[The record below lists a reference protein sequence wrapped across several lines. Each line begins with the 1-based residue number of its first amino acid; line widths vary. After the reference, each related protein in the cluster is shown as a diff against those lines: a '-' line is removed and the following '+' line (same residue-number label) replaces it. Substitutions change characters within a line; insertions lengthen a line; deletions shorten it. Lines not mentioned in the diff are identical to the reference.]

1 MFESMRGDKGLIM
14 TDAAFPSLTI
24 SDRRRPAAPQPSEHV
39 LTGLRFLRAVRK
51 NPVNVLPLGTYH
63 APIFVV
69 QTIIGQFC
77 VVSDPAAIKH
87 VLLDNAKNYPKG
99 RQQQIRLRPALGNG
113 LLTAEGASW
122 RFQRRTASP
131 IFQHKRLLSFSE
143 PMIASTEDM
152 LARWQALGE
161 GAEIDIS
168 IEMMRL
174 TYDIISRTV
183 FSNQVALDHKTMAD
197 TIAIYFDT
205 IGRGD
210 IASILGLPKWVPTP
224 ARMRV
229 APTLKLFR
237 DQVGA
242 LVASRR
248 KQMEADPDSVPDD
261 LMTRL
266 IASEDPETGQRL
278 SDDEIYDNVIT
289 FIGAGHET
297 TANALSWTFYL
308 LSEFPW
314 ADAKLVEE
322 LASLPGHP
330 SVEEFDALIYTRMVL
345 EEAMRLYPPA
355 PFMARQAIEAD
366 NLCGTEI
373 KPGSQIMISP
383 WLLHRHHKL
392 WDEPDLFVPERF
404 SPERKEKMHRFAYMP
419 FGGGPRICIGMG
431 FAMQEAMI
439 ILAMIARHW
448 RLQLKPGH
456 PVEPV
461 ARITLRPRH
470 GLKMNLHKR

>member
-1 MFESMRGDKGLIM
+1 M
-14 TDAAFPSLTI
+14 TDAAFSSLAI

-51 NPVNVLPLGTYH
+51 NPVTVLPVGTYH

-69 QTIIGQFC
+69 RTIIGDFC
-77 VVSDPAAIKH
+77 VVSDPPAIKH
-87 VLLDNAKNYPKG
+87 VLLDNAANYPKG

-131 IFQHKRLLSFSE
+131 MFQHKRLMSFSE
-143 PMIASTEDM
+143 PMIAATEEM
-152 LARWQALGE
+152 LARWQQKGE
-161 GAEIDIS
+161 GAEVDVS

-183 FSNQVALDHKTMAD
+183 FSNQVALDHQTMAD

-210 IASILGLPKWVPTP
+210 IASILGLPKWFPTP
-224 ARMRV
+224 ARLRV
-229 APTLKLFR
+229 APTLQLFR
-237 DQVGA
+237 SQVGA
-242 LVASRR
+242 LVAKRR
-248 KQMEADPDSVPDD
+248 QQIAANPDSVPDD

-266 IASEDPETGQRL
+266 IAAEDPETGQRL

-322 LASLPGHP
+322 LASLPENP
-330 SVEEFDALIYTRMVL
+330 SVDEFDALIYTRMVL
-345 EEAMRLYPPA
+345 EETMRLYPPA
-355 PFMARQAIEAD
+355 PFMARQAVAAD

-373 KPGSQIMISP
+373 RPGSQIMISP

-404 SPERKEKMHRFAYMP
+404 TPERKEKMHRFAYMP

-439 ILAMIARHW
+439 ILAMIARNW

-456 PVEPV
+456 IVEPV
-461 ARITLRPRH
+461 ARITLRPRN
-470 GLKMNLHKR
+470 GLKMTLQKRD